1 MIHRIKSLYDSGN
14 GLSIRAISR
23 ETGVSRNTVRKY
35 LRLDEQQLC
44 DYKDSPERVHQID
57 RYFPYIKHLLRHY
70 PGLSSVKI
78 QRKLKQKFADF
89 AVSDRTLRRHVAKL
103 REQVCEKQVRY
114 YEPVLDMVPGQQ
126 CQVDPGELRKVVIG
140 GKETT
145 VYFVVFVLSYSRL
158 MYVACSLSPIDTS
171 TFIRMH
177 DAAFRY
183 FGGCPGEVVYD
194 QTKLV
199 VIDEQYRELTLNQ
212 RMAEY
217 ATLVGYSI
225 RACEGYDP
233 ESKGK
238 VEAGVKY
245 VKNNA
250 LYGETFA
257 SFADLQ
263 GYLCEWLD
271 KVANVRIHGTTGKQ
285 PQAVYEAEERAAM
298 QPYLTPAV
306 VHQDGQGMTR
316 QADKTGLISFKANK
330 YSVPLAYQRQQVGVR
345 QEGNQLIILD
355 RHSHQ
360 EIARHPLHQ
369 GQGKT
374 IKNTNHYRDPS
385 VKITELEQQVVKQI
399 GKAHGHTLCALLKA
413 TSPKIYRD
421 QLSGILSIIKRLGV
435 PDEAQ
440 IQSICQRSKLT
451 ARQFETLLAHLQQ
464 APVDNSSGQ
473 AEEKISSGALKR
485 YQSLTIQGGEH
496 VLH

>member
-1 MIHRIKSLYDSGN
+1 MIHRIKSLYDNGK

-35 LRLDEQQLC
+35 LRCDEQQLC
-44 DYKDSPERVHQID
+44 DYKDNPERVHQID
-57 RYFPYIKHLLRHY
+57 SYFPYIKHLLRHY

-78 QRKLKQKFADF
+78 RRKLKEKFTDF
-89 AVSDRTLRRHVAKL
+89 TVSDRTLRRHVAQL
-103 REQVCEKQVRY
+103 RQQVCEKQVRY

-126 CQVDPGELRKVVIG
+126 CQVDPGELRNVMIG

-158 MYVACSLSPIDTS
+158 MYVACSLEPINTPI
-171 TFIRMH
+171 FIRMH

-183 FGGCPGEVVYD
+183 FGGCPSEVVYD

-199 VIDEQYRELTLNQ
+199 VIDEQYRELNLNQ

-217 ATLVGYSI
+217 ATLAGYSI

-257 SFADLQ
+257 SFDELQ
-263 GYLCEWLD
+263 GYLSHWLD
-271 KVANVRIHGTTGKQ
+271 EVANVRIHGTTGKQ
-285 PQAVYEAEERAAM
+285 PQAFYEADERDAM
-298 QPYLTPAV
+298 QSYFSPAV
-306 VHQDGQGMTR
+306 VQQGGQGMTR

-345 QEGNQLIILD
+345 QEGNQLMILD

-369 GQGKT
+369 GQGKI
-374 IKNTNHYRDPS
+374 IKNTHHYRDPS
-385 VKITELEQQVVKQI
+385 VKITELEQQVVEQLGEAQ
-399 GKAHGHTLCALLKA
+399 GKILCALLKA

-435 PDEAQ
+435 PDKAQ
-440 IQSICQRSKLT
+440 IQHICQRSQLT

-464 APVDNSSGQ
+464 ASADQSSQ
-473 AEEKISSGALKR
+473 AAEEKISTGALKR
-485 YQSLTIQGGEH
+485 YQRLTTQGGKH